1 MSAGSNPG
9 QANRLGSFL
18 RGAFATRGACG
29 DVAGSGAPAQRGGA
43 RPQTIAL
50 LCLVVAAAMALTATS
65 AFAVKTHPYTGT
77 SFGPDGAAGSATFN
91 NLQGVAFDQ
100 VAGDVYAYD
109 AGAGK
114 VYKFDSAGAPV
125 NFSGL
130 TGNVIEGVGGGG
142 GNGEFEIAVA
152 PAGSPGGTAGDI
164 YVANNSVVKIYA
176 PSGAEL
182 GQLTG
187 GETCGVATSPSGHV
201 FVGIY
206 PNEIREYVP
215 SANPAT
221 NADQSAAST
230 AELAEI
236 CNVAADGLGNVFAAN
251 FYGGSSVVKLEG
263 LSDPIAAPVD
273 PGAPTLAIDPSNN
286 DLYANRGGVVAQHDS
301 AGNLLS
307 VFGSEQLSGSRGIAV
322 NGAAQ
327 KTYAASSRGGKVAVF
342 GPAMVV
348 PGASTEP
355 ATGIAGTKGTL
366 NGTVNPDNLP
376 VSDCKFEYGTT
387 TAYGSTKPCEGAIPT
402 DGNDHPV
409 SAALT
414 GLKANTTYHFRIAA
428 ANANGSN
435 RGADQSFTTNQP
447 SVTKDA
453 TEVKGTKAILNG
465 TVLPEGEAVSE
476 CFFEYGAGFG
486 YGKTAPCVGAIPT
499 DEGEHP
505 VTAALTHLTP
515 NATTHFRL
523 VIHRGSDVIPG
534 ADKSFKTQATVITGV
549 ASAIAPPSATI
560 EGTVNPEG
568 IPYTGCS
575 FEYGLTTAFAVQ
587 QGTADDSPYE
597 ATAPCTESPAS
608 IGEGSSPVTVH
619 ANLSGLS
626 FGAVYHYRLV
636 ATNVDGTSR
645 GAEQNFK
652 TPGAVIEVARAISV
666 GTDEATLEARI
677 NPKGSP
683 TTYRIE
689 YGTDTS
695 YGTSTPET
703 PIGAEETGQVVS
715 DSLNGLAPAT
725 VYHWRVVA
733 TNSVGVSQGVDR
745 TFTTFAPPAPP
756 ETSCPNQAFRNG
768 PGADL
773 PDCRAYEQASP
784 LDKHGA
790 NIQRGR
796 GYVQASA
803 AGGRITFGVAAGL
816 PTTGGSSNST
826 VFAASRGVGAWNTN
840 GLGPLLE
847 PGRGFSTLGW
857 DDEIAATAFY
867 AQSAAGGGVMLGDT
881 ATGTYQL
888 AVPRD
893 SPFLA
898 DFADDTSH
906 FTFESGSVLAPGAIA
921 GSGGEANL
929 YDVDHGTVSLVG
941 RIPAGAATSC
951 DDVAGPACI
960 PAPQGSFAGPYNW
973 QDSNTTQYGG
983 SSGNYY
989 VQNTTSN
996 DGSKVFFTAAGS
1008 GQLYVREGGTATTQI
1023 SASQAATPDPNG
1035 HKPAAFV
1042 AATPDGSKVFF
1053 LSCEKLTDDS
1063 TAVSNGTDTCVTA
1076 DQGQD
1081 LYVYDTASG
1090 DLSDLTV
1097 DPNVGD
1103 PQHAGVVGFLG
1114 VSGDGSDAYF
1124 VANGLLAPGA
1134 SPGNCGIVGFSN
1146 REGTC
1151 NLYLSHAG
1159 TITFVASVDAS
1170 LNGQNWTPLYFA
1182 GNETVKRSRVAADGT
1197 LLFTSTPS
1205 LTGYDNTT
1213 NGSEC
1218 VTAAGRC
1225 SELFRYAPAEDELD
1239 CVSCNPTG
1247 AAPRGSAVLAANG
1260 SNATVIQHP
1269 FLSRNISADGNRVF
1283 FDSPD
1288 PLVVADTN
1296 GVNDPYEWEAEGTG
1310 TCRSS
1315 AANGGC
1321 LYLLSPPGAPEP
1333 SYLGD
1338 VSASGED
1345 AFFFTDKS
1353 LVAADKDQLTD
1364 VYDARVGGGLASQ
1377 NQGPPQPPCL
1387 AEACRG
1393 ASTGAANESSPG
1405 SASFNGP
1412 GNQAQKPVKR
1422 CKKQSQKKCKKSKKQ
1437 KKSKSKQ
1444 SRGAHDNRGGSK

>member
-1 MSAGSNPG
+1 MNRHAKASSAGSTSG
-9 QANRLGSFL
+9 KGTSLGSFL
-18 RGAFATRGACG
+18 
-29 DVAGSGAPAQRGGA
+29 
-43 RPQTIAL
+43 AL
-50 LCLVVAAAMALTATS
+50 LGILFTS
-65 AFAVKTHPYTGT
+65 ALALSATPALAVTSHPYTGL
-77 SFGPDGAAGSATFN
+77 SFGPDGATGSATFN
-91 NLQGVAFDQ
+91 NVQGVAVDQ
-100 VAGDVYAYD
+100 ASGNVYAYD
-109 AGAGK
+109 AGDGK
-114 VYKFDSAGAPV
+114 VYKFDSGGDPA
-125 NFSGL
+125 NFSAL
-130 TGNVIEGVGGGG
+130 AGNAIEGVGGGG

-152 PAGSPGGTAGDI
+152 PAGSSGGTAGDI

-176 PSGAEL
+176 PSGTPL
-182 GQLTG
+182 GELTG
-187 GETCGVATSPSGHV
+187 GETCGVATDPSGHV

-215 SANPAT
+215 SANPVT
-221 NADQSAAST
+221 NGDQSAAST

-251 FYGGSSVVKLEG
+251 FFGGSSVVKLEG

-286 DLYANRGGVVAQHDS
+286 DLYANRGGAVAQHDP

-307 VFGSEQLSGSRGIAV
+307 VFGSEQLSGSRGVAV
-322 NGAAQ
+322 NGAVQ
-327 KTYAASSRGGKVAVF
+327 KIYAAGSRGGKVAVF
-342 GPAMVV
+342 GPAIVV
-348 PGASTEP
+348 PGSSTEP
-355 ATGIAGTKGTL
+355 ATGIAGTKATL
-366 NGTVNPDNLP
+366 NGTVNPDNLA
-376 VSDCKFEYGTT
+376 VSDCQFEYGTS
-387 TAYGSTKPCEGAIPT
+387 TAYGSSKPCEGAIPT

-414 GLKANTTYHFRIAA
+414 GLKANTAYHFRIAVT
-428 ANANGSN
+428 NANGSN
-435 RGADQSFTTNQP
+435 KGTDQSFTTNQP
-447 SVTKDA
+447 SVTKIA
-453 TEVKGTKAILNG
+453 TIVEGTRAILNG

-505 VTAALTHLTP
+505 VSAALAHFTP
-515 NATTHFRL
+515 DATTHFRL
-523 VIHRGSDVIPG
+523 VIHRGGDVIPG
-534 ADKSFKTQATVITGV
+534 ADKSFKTLATVTTGL
-549 ASAIAPPSATI
+549 ASAIAPPNATI
-560 EGTVNPEG
+560 EGTVDPEG
-568 IPYTGCS
+568 TPYTECS
-575 FEYGLTTAFAVQ
+575 FEYGLTTAVAVQ
-587 QGTADDSPYE
+587 QNTADDSPYE
-597 ATAPCTESPAS
+597 ASAPCTEPPAS
-608 IGEGSSPVTVH
+608 IGEGSEPVTVH

-626 FGAVYHYRLV
+626 FGAVYHYRLA
-636 ATNVDGTSR
+636 ATNADGTSR
-645 GAEQNFK
+645 GVERNFE
-652 TPGAVIEVARAISV
+652 TPGAMIEVARVISV

-683 TTYRIE
+683 TTYHIE

-703 PIGAEETGQVVS
+703 PIGAEETSQVVS
-715 DSLNGLAPAT
+715 NSLEGLALAT

-733 TNSVGVSQGVDR
+733 TNSVGVSRGVDR
-745 TFTTFAPPAPP
+745 TFTTFALPTPP
-756 ETSCPNQAFRNG
+756 ETNCPNQAFRDG
-768 PGADL
+768 SGADL

-796 GYVQASA
+796 SVVQASA

-816 PTTGGSSNST
+816 PTNGGSSNST
-826 VFAASRGVGAWNTN
+826 VFAASRGAGAWSTN

-888 AVPRD
+888 VVPRA

-906 FTFESGSVLAPGAIA
+906 FTFESGSVLAPGAVA
-921 GSGGEANL
+921 GNGGEANL
-929 YDVDHGTVSLVG
+929 YEVDHGTVSLVG

-973 QDSNTTQYGG
+973 QNSNTTQYGG
-983 SSGNYY
+983 TSGNYY

-996 DGSKVFFTAAGS
+996 DGSKAFFTAAGS

-1053 LSCEKLTDDS
+1053 LSCEKLTDES

-1081 LYVYDTASG
+1081 LYVYDTSSG
-1090 DLSDLTV
+1090 DLIDLTV
-1097 DPNVGD
+1097 DSRVGD

-1114 VSGDGSDAYF
+1114 ASGDGSDAYF
-1124 VANGLLAPGA
+1124 VANGVLAPGA

-1146 REGTC
+1146 REGKC
-1151 NLYLSHAG
+1151 NLYLSRAG
-1159 TITFVASVDAS
+1159 AITFVASVDAS
-1170 LNGQNWTPLYFA
+1170 VDYQNWTPLYFA
-1182 GNETVKRSRVAADGT
+1182 SNETVKRSRVAADGT

-1213 NGSEC
+1213 SGSEC
-1218 VTAAGRC
+1218 AAGGC
-1225 SELFRYAPAEDELD
+1225 SELFRYAPAEDELN

-1260 SNATVIQHP
+1260 SVATVIQHP
-1269 FLSRNISADGNRVF
+1269 LLSRNISADGNRVF

-1310 TCRSS
+1310 SCRSS
-1315 AANGGC
+1315 AVNGGC

-1345 AFFFTDKS
+1345 AFLFTDRS
-1353 LVAADKDQLTD
+1353 LVPADKDQLTD

-1377 NQGPPQPPCL
+1377 NQGSPQPPCL

-1393 ASTGAANESSPG
+1393 ASTTAANESSPG
-1405 SASFNGP
+1405 SASFSGP
-1412 GNQAQKPVKR
+1412 GNEAKKPVKR
-1422 CKKQSQKKCKKSKKQ
+1422 CKKQRQKKCKKQKQ
-1437 KKSKSKQ
+1437 SKSKK
-1444 SRGAHDNRGGSK
+1444 SRGAHNNRGGSK